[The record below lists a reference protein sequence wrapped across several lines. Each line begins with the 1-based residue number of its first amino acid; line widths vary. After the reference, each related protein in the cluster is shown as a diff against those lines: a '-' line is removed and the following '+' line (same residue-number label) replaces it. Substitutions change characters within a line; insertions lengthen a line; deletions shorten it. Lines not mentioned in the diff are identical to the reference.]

1 MLKKYTVG
9 GVLFTA
15 VLGTLSHFFYKL
27 SGENSLL
34 ALLVPVSESTWEHM
48 KMLFFP
54 MLLFCAFE
62 SVLLRKRYPDL
73 FFAGAAGNSH
83 RTAADS
89 DDLLY
94 LFRNSGENLRRR
106 GYGSVLCQH
115 SLRIFGEAP
124 AGRTEKKAG
133 DFQMDFRGGTSGP
146 GSGLFCFYLE
156 SARAWNLRKSS
167 GVTEC

>member
-15 VLGTLSHFFYKL
+15 VLGTLSHFFYKW

-73 FFAGAAGNSH
+73 FFAGAAGILTGLLLIPTIFYTYSGILGK
-83 RTAADS
+83 TCAAADIV
-89 DDLLY
+89 
-94 LFRNSGENLRRR
+94 LFYVSILCGFLVRHRLAGQKRRPGISRWILGAAILALAAAFFAFTWNPPGLGIFENPL
-106 GYGSVLCQH
+106 
-115 SLRIFGEAP
+115 A
-124 AGRTEKKAG
+124 
-133 DFQMDFRGGTSGP
+133 
-146 GSGLFCFYLE
+146 
-156 SARAWNLRKSS
+156 
-167 GVTEC
+167 